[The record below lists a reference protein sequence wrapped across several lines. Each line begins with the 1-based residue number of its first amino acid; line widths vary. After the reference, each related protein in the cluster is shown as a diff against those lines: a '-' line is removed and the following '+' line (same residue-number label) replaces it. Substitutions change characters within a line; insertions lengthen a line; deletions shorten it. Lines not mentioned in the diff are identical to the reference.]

1 MINQILEESQ
11 LSAPAM
17 EKIVNALQEEIIPK
31 GEILLR
37 EGQVCK
43 HLYLVKKGILRMY
56 YIDSSGRDI
65 THWFSDEQ
73 HIMCAPNSYF
83 NRTASHYYIEALEDV
98 EVNMISLDQL
108 NSLFKDSHEI
118 ERLGRLL
125 TLQMLTL
132 INDKLLSLQFKTAKE
147 RYVSMLHLHPDIFNR
162 VSLGHISSYIGITPQ
177 SLSRIRT
184 EL

>member
-1 MINQILEESQ
+1 
-11 LSAPAM
+11 
-17 EKIVNALQEEIIPK
+17 
-31 GEILLR
+31 
-37 EGQVCK
+37 
-43 HLYLVKKGILRMY
+43 
-56 YIDSSGRDI
+56 
-65 THWFSDEQ
+65 
-73 HIMCAPNSYF
+73 
-83 NRTASHYYIEALEDV
+83 V